1 MTQGFYKNR
10 LADRGIEVLIPD
22 TADVDVINTVIF
34 EELCIGKINEASR
47 KRFQSIIEKLKEAGA
62 EGIILGCTELGLLIR
77 QSAVSIPLFDTT
89 VIHAK
94 RAAQIAME
102 NFVQR

>member
-1 MTQGFYKNR
+1 MKTIG
-10 LADRGIEVLIPD
+10 LLGGMSWES
-22 TADVDVINTVIF
+22 TVHYYQI
-34 EELCIGKINEASR
+34 INEASR

-77 QSAVSIPLFDTT
+77 QSDVSIPIFDTA

-102 NFVQR
+102 NCAQR

>member
-1 MTQGFYKNR
+1 MKTIG
-10 LADRGIEVLIPD
+10 LLGGMSWES
-22 TADVDVINTVIF
+22 TVHYYQI
-34 EELCIGKINEASR
+34 INEASR
-47 KRFQSIIEKLKEAGA
+47 KRFQSITEKLKEAGA

-77 QSAVSIPLFDTT
+77 QSDVSIPIFDTT

-102 NFVQR
+102 DCVQR